1 MKTATAGRAAVPA
14 GPNPGILPKR
24 KPTLWQKVVKDFRR
38 NKYKYLIILP
48 VLVFF
53 IIFAYKPMY
62 GILIAFKQY
71 KPTKGIWGS
80 PWVGLENF
88 RRFFSDIYFFR
99 ILRNTFLI
107 SLYGILFGFP
117 VPILF
122 ALLLNEIRS
131 DRFKKT
137 IQTASYLPHFIS
149 TVIICA
155 MLREFTYS
163 DGLINDII
171 AAFGGQRVTFL
182 QFSRY
187 FRTIYIASDIW
198 QGFGWS
204 SIIYLAALTSVD
216 QEQYEAA
223 RIDGAGRLRQAISI
237 SIPGIMPTIVMLFI
251 LRMGSI
257 LGVGNEKILLLYN
270 PRTYETAD
278 VISTYT
284 YRQGLESMD
293 FSYSTAIGLFN
304 SLINIVFLLST
315 NVISKKYTEIGLF

>member
-14 GPNPGILPKR
+14 GPNPVILPKR

-223 RIDGAGRLRQAISI
+223 RIDGAGRLRQAVSI
-237 SIPGIMPTIVMLFI
+237 TIPGILPTIVMLFI